1 MTAPSLN
8 TLLPLLLS
16 LGPVFTRPSF
26 CRFLTLFAGWVSTRG
41 VHAVT
46 ESLVSAGVSGVRH
59 HAAFHRFFSRA
70 RWSIDQ
76 IGRLLLLRLV
86 ALTPGPLRLALDDTL
101 CTHKGPKV
109 FGLGAHLDPVRS
121 TRRRRVLAFGHVWV
135 VLSVLVPVPFSERV
149 WALPVLM
156 RLYRSQ
162 ADCQKN
168 GDKHQKKTQLA
179 RLLVEQVSHWLP
191 DKPVELVADTAYAC
205 REVLRHLPRG
215 VVFVGAMRA
224 DASLHRPRTRKC
236 RSPVTGRLLT
246 KDIPLP
252 KPEKL
257 ARDKNIPWLS
267 MTLTLYGRPTQVQ
280 YKELVARWS
289 HPAGKTLLKI
299 VIVQVLRGELPV
311 RVFFCTDSSRTARQ
325 VIESYACRWG
335 IEVLFRDLKQLLGF
349 SSSRARSPLA
359 VLRTAPWV
367 GMCYTLLVL
376 WYMELNLD
384 TSQMGLPLRPWYRTK
399 HTVSFADILRLAQ
412 RTLASADWVNPR
424 LLLVHFNEPTPRPQP
439 KAA

>member
-1 MTAPSLN
+1 MTAPALN

-16 LGPVFTRPSF
+16 LRPVFTLPSF

-70 RWSIDQ
+70 CWSIDQ
-76 IGRLLLLRLV
+76 MGRLLLLRLV

-101 CTHKGPKV
+101 CTHKGPHV

-121 TRRRRVLAFGHVWV
+121 TRRKRVFAFGHVWV
-135 VLSVLVPVPFSERV
+135 VLSVLVPVPGCERV
-149 WALPVLM
+149 WALPILM
-156 RLYRSQ
+156 RLYRSP
-162 ADCQKN
+162 ADCQKR
-168 GDKHQKKTQLA
+168 GDPHQKKTQLA
-179 RLLVEQVSHWLP
+179 RQLVQQVSRWLP
-191 DKPVELVADTAYAC
+191 GKAVELVADSAYAC
-205 REVLRHLPRG
+205 REVLRHLPQG

-224 DASLHRPRTRKC
+224 DASLHRPRTRPC
-236 RSPVTGRLLT
+236 RSPVTGRRLT
-246 KDIPLP
+246 RDIPLP

-257 ARDKNIPWLS
+257 AQDKKFPWLS
-267 MTLTLYGRPTQVQ
+267 MTLTLYGKPTQVQ

-289 HPAGKTLLKI
+289 HPAGKALLKV
-299 VIVQVLRGELPV
+299 VIVQVLRGELPI

-349 SSSRARSPLA
+349 SSSRARSRLA

-367 GMCYTLLVL
+367 GMCYTLLVI
-376 WYMELNLD
+376 WYMELKWD
-384 TSQMGLPLRPWYRTK
+384 TTAMGLPVRPWYRTK
-399 HTVSFADILRLAQ
+399 HTISFADILRMAQ

-424 LLLVHFNEPTPRPQP
+424 LLFARSDDPISLSRP
-439 KAA
+439 KSA

>member
-1 MTAPSLN
+1 MTAPALN

-16 LGPVFTRPSF
+16 LRPVFTLPSF

-70 RWSIDQ
+70 CWSIDQ
-76 IGRLLLLRLV
+76 LGRLLLLRLV

-101 CTHKGPKV
+101 CTHKGPHV

-121 TRRRRVLAFGHVWV
+121 TRRKRVFAFGHVWV
-135 VLSVLVPVPFSERV
+135 VLSVLVPVPGSERV
-149 WALPVLM
+149 WALPILM
-156 RLYRSQ
+156 RLYRSP
-162 ADCQKN
+162 ADCQKR
-168 GDKHQKKTQLA
+168 GDPHQKKTQLA
-179 RLLVEQVSHWLP
+179 RQLVQQVSRWLP
-191 DKPVELVADTAYAC
+191 GKAVELVADSAYAC
-205 REVLRHLPRG
+205 REVLRHLPQG

-224 DASLHRPRTRKC
+224 DASLHRPRTRPC
-236 RSPVTGRLLT
+236 RSPVTGRRLT
-246 KDIPLP
+246 RDIPLP

-257 ARDKNIPWLS
+257 AQDKKFPWLS
-267 MTLTLYGRPTQVQ
+267 MTLTLYGKPTQVQ

-289 HPAGKTLLKI
+289 HPAGKTLLKV
-299 VIVQVLRGELPV
+299 VIVQVLRGELPI

-349 SSSRARSPLA
+349 SSSRARSRLA

-367 GMCYTLLVL
+367 GMCYTLLVI
-376 WYMELNLD
+376 WYMELKWD
-384 TSQMGLPLRPWYRTK
+384 TTAMGLPVRPWYRTK
-399 HTVSFADILRLAQ
+399 HTISFADILRMAQ

-424 LLLVHFNEPTPRPQP
+424 LLLARSDDPISLSRP

>member
-1 MTAPSLN
+1 MTAPSIN
-8 TLLPLLLS
+8 TLLPLLL
-16 LGPVFTRPSF
+16 LLRPVFTQPSF
-26 CRFLTLFAGWVSTRG
+26 CRFLTLFAGWVGTRG

-46 ESLVSAGVSGVRH
+46 ESLVSAGVAGVRH

-70 RWSIDQ
+70 RWSLDHV
-76 IGRLLLLRLV
+76 GRLLLLRLV
-86 ALTPGPLRLALDDTL
+86 ALTPGTLRLALDDTL

-109 FGLGAHLDPVRS
+109 FGLGVHLDAVRS

-156 RLYRSQ
+156 RLYRTP
-162 ADCQKN
+162 ADCQKA
-168 GDKHQKKTQLA
+168 GDKHLKKTQLA
-179 RLLVEQVSHWLP
+179 RLLMQQVSSWLP

-224 DASLHRPRTRKC
+224 DASLHRPRIRPS

-246 KDIPLP
+246 RDIPLP
-252 KPEKL
+252 KPTKL
-257 ARDKNIPWLS
+257 AQDKKIPWLS
-267 MTLTLYGRPTQVQ
+267 MTLTLYGKPTQVQ

-289 HPAGKTLLKI
+289 HPAGKTLLKV

-325 VIESYACRWG
+325 VIETYACRWG

-367 GMCYTLLVL
+367 ATCYTLLVL
-376 WYMELNLD
+376 WYMELGLD
-384 TSQMGLPLRPWYRTK
+384 TAQMGLPIRPWYRTK
-399 HTVSFADILRLAQ
+399 HTVSFSDILRLAQ
-412 RTLASADWVNPR
+412 RTLASTDWVNPH
-424 LLLVHFNEPTPRPQP
+424 LLLASLNEPTSRPQP

>member
-16 LGPVFTRPSF
+16 LRPVFTQPSF
-26 CRFLTLFAGWVSTRG
+26 CRFLTLFAGWIGTRG

-101 CTHKGPKV
+101 CTHKGPHV

-121 TRRRRVLAFGHVWV
+121 TRRRRVFAFGHVWV
-135 VLSVLVPVPFSERV
+135 VLSVLVPVPFCERV

-162 ADCQKN
+162 ADCQKR

-179 RLLVEQVSHWLP
+179 RLLVEQISRWLP
-191 DKPVELVADTAYAC
+191 DKPVELVADSAYAC

-224 DASLHRPRTRKC
+224 NASLHRPRTRKC

-252 KPEKL
+252 KPEQL
-257 ARDKNIPWLS
+257 ARDKSLPWLS
-267 MTLTLYGRPTQVQ
+267 MTLTLYGKQTQVQ
-280 YKELVARWS
+280 YKELVARWTR
-289 HPAGKTLLKI
+289 PAGKTLLKI
-299 VIVQVLRGELPV
+299 VIVQVLHGKLPM

-325 VIESYACRWG
+325 VIESYASRWG

-349 SSSRARSPLA
+349 ASSRARTPLA

-376 WYMELNLD
+376 WYMELNVD
-384 TSQMGLPLRPWYRTK
+384 PSRMGLPLRPWYRTK

-412 RTLASADWVNPR
+412 RTLASADWVDP
-424 LLLVHFNEPTPRPQP
+424 LLLLARLNEPTSRSQP